1 MIQFDEYFSNGWFN
15 HHLDVPSLCM
25 AIPGMYKS
33 VSGPNNANDMTFR
46 LQMNH
51 GQWQCNVDFRD
62 VASPVNQLGEIDNLP
77 G

>member
-15 HHLDVPSLCM
+15 HHLDVHVSLH
-25 AIPGMYKS
+25 GNTRNVKS

-62 VASPVNQLGEIDNLP
+62 VASPVNQLGEIDNL
-77 G
+77 